1 MIVSRRELLALS
13 PLALGAR
20 AAAVEDGSLLWDYF
34 VRELTEADDRRR
46 HRLELLRSPDDLSAL
61 RSRVRQTLLASF
73 GAFPERTPLNARQ
86 VGALERSDYTVEK
99 IIFESRPRFYVTAN
113 LYLPHTISGRRP
125 AIIQSCGH
133 HWAGKAAPDY
143 QRASI
148 GLARKGFVVLTFD
161 PLGQGERIMYPESR
175 ELKPESRPTT
185 EHDIAGKPCFLLG
198 ITLANY
204 RIWDAMRALDY
215 LESRPEVDKAHLGMV
230 GHSGGGMT
238 TLLTA
243 PLEDRLQAI
252 MSCCA
257 VTSFYHKFRAFLPGD
272 PEQNVPNIYC
282 EGIDHPE
289 LIATVAPRA
298 FLIGATLEDFV
309 PLEGARRTYAETRRL
324 FEIAG
329 VPDRFALSETPGPH
343 ALNHDMREACYGWM
357 LKHLAGETGDAR
369 EPEITIETE
378 PDLRCAGALGT
389 LGMAN
394 AQTVFDLNRS
404 ASKRLASS
412 RRGAPDLRALLNMR
426 AAPAA
431 PKQLDGQG
439 TGFRIASEAG
449 IVLPATLSGQHPHD
463 NLLVLVAEQGRNARG
478 TQTLTQH
485 FVNAGCSVLAL
496 DLRGWGDSR
505 PATDGRAGRSLNE
518 DFFAV
523 HAIEL
528 GRPLLGMR
536 VHDLLAAVQLM
547 RADYKKI
554 FAVGLEGG
562 GLVAMHAALLDPSID
577 GVASFQTLISY
588 QDVMEH
594 PRYAEPLASFVPGAL
609 AHYDLAD
616 LTTGIRPRPCV
627 AVEPRDSARRPFA
640 APLRDEE
647 AARAILNGLF
657 RSA

>member
-1 MIVSRRELLALS
+1 MIVSRRELLALP
-13 PLALGAR
+13 PLAF
-20 AAAVEDGSLLWDYF
+20 AATAAPEDASLLWDYF

-46 HRLELLRSPDDLSAL
+46 HRLELLHSPAELAAL
-61 RSRVRQTLLASF
+61 RTRVRQTLLASI
-73 GAFPERTPLNARQ
+73 GAFPARTPLNARH
-86 VGALERSDYTVEK
+86 VGELQRLDYKVEK

-113 LYLPHTISGRRP
+113 LYLPHSNSGQRP

-148 GLARKGFVVLTFD
+148 GLARKGFIVLTFD

-185 EHDIAGKPCFLLG
+185 EHGIAGKPCFLLG

-215 LESRPEVDKAHLGMV
+215 LESRPEVDKAHLGML
-230 GHSGGGMT
+230 GHSGGGMM

-243 PLEDRLQAI
+243 PLEDRLQAV

-272 PEQNVPNIYC
+272 PEQNVPNIYR

-309 PLEGARRTYAETRRL
+309 PLDGARRTYAETKRL

-357 LKHLAGETGDAR
+357 LKHLAAETGEAR

-378 PDLRCAGALGT
+378 PDLRCAGPIGT
-389 LGMAN
+389 LGIAN

-404 ASKRLASS
+404 ASKRLTSS
-412 RRGAPDLRALLNMR
+412 RRGAPDLRVLLSMPN
-426 AAPAA
+426 APAN
-431 PKQLDGQG
+431 PKRLDGKG
-439 TGFRIASEAG
+439 AGFRIESEPG
-449 IVLPATLSGQHPHD
+449 ILLPATLSEPHRQD
-463 NLLVLVAEQGRNARG
+463 KLLVLVAEQGRNARS
-478 TQTLTQH
+478 TQSLTPH
-485 FVNAGCSVLAL
+485 FVNAGYSVLAL

-505 PATDGRAGRSLNE
+505 PATGGRAGRSLDE
-518 DFFAV
+518 EFFAV

-536 VHDLLAAVQLM
+536 VQDLLAAVQLM

-562 GLVAMHAALLDPSID
+562 GLVAMHAAVLDPSID
-577 GVASFQTLISY
+577 GVATFQTLISY

-609 AHYDLAD
+609 AHYDLVE
-616 LTTGIRPRPCV
+616 LTAGIRPRPYV
-627 AVEPRDSARRPFA
+627 AVTRRDSSRRQLE

-647 AARAILNGLF
+647 VARAILNGLF